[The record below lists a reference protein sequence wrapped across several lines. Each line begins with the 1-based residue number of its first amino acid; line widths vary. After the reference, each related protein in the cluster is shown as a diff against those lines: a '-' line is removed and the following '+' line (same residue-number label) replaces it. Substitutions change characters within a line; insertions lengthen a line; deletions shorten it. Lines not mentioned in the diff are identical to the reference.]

1 MTDNVIAQHPPAIKV
16 AGRRLSLITKHRPH
30 CPVERSNAEEE
41 KKQENEDYPRPS
53 PDTPIHHEHGHNN
66 YEEEVPHKKERIH
79 HADKKTQEYVQWK
92 SDTNRP
98 SRDHNVVQKAQNTR
112 ISQPTG
118 KGFNG

>member
-1 MTDNVIAQHPPAIKV
+1 MSPV
-16 AGRRLSLITKHRPH
+16 ANGCLLRFCR
-30 CPVERSNAEEE
+30 ERSNAEGEE